1 MSAPRPLSSLLIDVG
16 LRGLSRAARA
26 HPWARQDGHSRGAVF
41 RDVRYAA
48 GEGDAHLLDIHVPA
62 GPGPFPVVLYLH
74 GGGFRIL
81 SKDTHWMMVEHL
93 RRAGYL
99 VYNANYRLAPGH
111 RFPAAAQDAAA
122 ALRFVAATAGRY
134 GGDIDRLV
142 LAGESAGAN
151 LVTGLAVACSWRRP
165 EPWARGVF
173 DDGIRPRAVLAYCG
187 LLEVRK
193 HERFDGHAIPPWQR
207 ERIRLVCREYLDD
220 GDVGAA
226 GSDLADPLSILEQAV
241 EPPERPLPAFFIS
254 AGTADPIVDDSE
266 RLGRALDRLGVPNE
280 VRIFPGEMHAFQAIF
295 WRLAARESW
304 RGALDL
310 AARHLG

>member
-1 MSAPRPLSSLLIDVG
+1 MSKPRPWSSLLVDVG
-16 LRGLSRAARA
+16 LNSMSRAARL
-26 HPWARQDGHSRGAVF
+26 HPWARQGEPAARVF
-41 RDVRYAA
+41 RDVRYAP

-62 GPGPFPVVLYLH
+62 GRGPFPVALYLH

-81 SKDTHWMMVEHL
+81 SKDTHWMMVEQL

-111 RFPAAAQDAAA
+111 RFPAAAEDAARI
-122 ALRFVAATAGRY
+122 LHFVASTAGRY
-134 GGDIDRLV
+134 GGDIDRLL

-165 EPWARGVF
+165 EAWARVLF
-173 DDGIRPRAVLAYCG
+173 DEGIRPRAVFAYCG
-187 LLEVRK
+187 LLEVRA
-193 HERFDGHAIPPWQR
+193 HERYDALPLPTWQR
-207 ERIRLVCREYLDD
+207 DRIQLVCREYLDE
-220 GDVGAA
+220 GDASEP
-226 GSDLADPLSILEQAV
+226 GSDLADPLTILEQAV

-254 AGTADPIVDDSE
+254 AGTADPILDDSE

-280 VRIFPGEMHAFQAIF
+280 VRVFPDEIHAFQAIF
-295 WRLAARESW
+295 WRPAARESW